1 MKYVKITQCQL
12 NEIQEL
18 LDNKNN
24 TIKSLKDKIN
34 DLEKEGVCKLKE
46 EIQFL
51 KEDNRL
57 MSLECENTELALYEL
72 QKKYKS
78 LTDTYR
84 TLESENHKVKCDLS
98 IQKSVTAAAIK
109 MLNEL
114 GYENIPTADL
124 SNILDI
130 KA

>member
-1 MKYVKITQCQL
+1 MKYVKITQWQL

-34 DLEKEGVCKLKE
+34 DLEKENIHKLKE
-46 EIQFL
+46 EIYFL

-78 LTDTYR
+78 LSDDYK
-84 TLESENHKVKCDLS
+84 TLDLENYKVKCDLS
-98 IQKSVTAAAIK
+98 IQKSVTKAAIK

-124 SNILDI
+124 SSILNI